1 MANLSK
7 KLTSEIKSI
16 IDRMLDQYEIEKYAI
31 RVENDASGDEAIFV
45 ELWYRLDAREFDP
58 SVIGAVQTAVSRM
71 LQEHDEVRFP
81 YIRHH
86 LPEGQKVKEA

>member
-16 IDRMLDQYEIEKYAI
+16 IDRMLDQYDIEKYAI
-31 RVENDASGDEAIFV
+31 RVENDASSDEAIFI
-45 ELWYRLDAREFDP
+45 EPWYRLGTREFDP

-71 LQEHDEVRFP
+71 L
-81 YIRHH
+81 
-86 LPEGQKVKEA
+86 